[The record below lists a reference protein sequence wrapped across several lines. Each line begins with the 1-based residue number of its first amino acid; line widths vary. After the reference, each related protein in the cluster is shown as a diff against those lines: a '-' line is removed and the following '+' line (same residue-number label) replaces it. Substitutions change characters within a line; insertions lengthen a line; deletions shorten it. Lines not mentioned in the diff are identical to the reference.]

1 MPPSPPQDPHGPSA
15 CGIHPGRCPL
25 CGRANDCQQAS
36 CDAYKGL
43 CWCERVTFPDELLER
58 IPEEARNRAC
68 VCRSCVLE
76 ALKARPDPTPAPDDY
91 YWEPGTGRMVLTS
104 RYLLRRGYCCGHGC
118 RHCPWTPKAPS
129 ASTGSTAVASALVLG
144 GLLWASGLGTPSAQA
159 APWRED
165 FSKDPVSQGW
175 QASGE
180 TNRFS
185 WNASAGRVEVSWDT
199 ACPHSFLAHPLP
211 QPVSETDDF
220 SFAFDLNLT
229 TAEGGVHTGRPGAMQ
244 VAVGLLNLPRALS
257 TRYLRGAGKAFET
270 LEFNWFPEGFIPGY
284 GTVEPTLS
292 TITYDANGK
301 VLADFAFPV
310 TLESGKTH
318 RVRVR
323 HDANPRQIL
332 AEVEVDGQVLATTQI
347 NIPSGFG
354 GFRLDALALMVWDER
369 TSFSDSLSASGW
381 VDNIEVVIPDAPV
394 GTITLLPSQREVEL
408 LGVSGWNYRL
418 EASLDLR
425 DWQTVD
431 GPRPGTGQT
440 LRLADPRKAQFPQ
453 QFYRVQA
460 GR

>member
-1 MPPSPPQDPHGPSA
+1 MTPPQPQDPPGTTA
-15 CGIHPGRCPL
+15 CGIHPARCPL
-25 CGRANDCQQAS
+25 CGRANECQQAS

-43 CWCERVTFPDELLER
+43 CWCERVTFPDELLNR

-68 VCRSCVLE
+68 VCRACVVD
-76 ALKARPDPTPAPDDY
+76 ALKARPDPLPTPDEY
-91 YWEPGTGRMVLTS
+91 YWEPGTGRMVLTAK
-104 RYLLRRGYCCGHGC
+104 YLLRRGYCCGHGC
-118 RHCPWTPKAPS
+118 RHCPWPREPGARSGAT
-129 ASTGSTAVASALVLG
+129 STALIVGA
-144 GLLWASGLGTPSAQA
+144 LLWALDAGGTSTQA
-159 APWRED
+159 ATWRED
-165 FSKDPVSQGW
+165 FAQDPVARGW
-175 QASGE
+175 RASGE
-180 TNRFS
+180 TNRFT
-185 WNASAGRVEVSWDT
+185 WNAPEGRMEITWDT
-199 ACPHSFLAHPLP
+199 ACPHSFFAHPLP

-220 SFAFDLNLT
+220 SLAFDLHLT
-229 TAEGGVHTGRPGAMQ
+229 TAQGGAHTGRPGAMQ
-244 VAVGLLNLPRALS
+244 VAVGFLNLPRALA

-310 TLESGKTH
+310 TLEPGKTH

-332 AEVEVDGQVLATTQI
+332 AEVEVEGQVLATTRI
-347 NIPSGFG
+347 TIPTGFG
-354 GFRLDALALMVWDER
+354 GFRLDALAMLVWDER
-369 TSFSDSLSASGW
+369 TSFSDSLSATGW
-381 VDNIEVVIPDAPV
+381 VDNIEVVVPDAPV
-394 GTITLLPSQREVEL
+394 GTITLLPSQREVEV

-440 LRLADPRKAQFPQ
+440 LRLADTRKAQFPQ